1 MILMDKET
9 FLERKRYNRIAWI
22 YDIFQ
27 APMEKLIKSD
37 EIRSRIFQMAKG
49 PKILEVGV
57 GTGRNIPYYPEE
69 AEVTAIDLSPKMLEK
84 AKKKLNLTKAKVT
97 LMEADVQN
105 LSFPSEFFDSA
116 IATFVFCS
124 VPDPI
129 KGLKELKRVV
139 KPDGRITLLE
149 HIRIDRPIIG
159 PLMDLLNPIVVRIIG
174 ANINRQTIKNVE
186 IAGLKI
192 EKVEDISDLV
202 KLIIAMSS

>member
-1 MILMDKET
+1 MDKKTLIE
-9 FLERKRYNRIAWI
+9 KRRYDRIAWI
-22 YDIFQ
+22 YDLFQ

-49 PKILEVGV
+49 SKILEVGV
-57 GTGRNIPYYPEE
+57 GTGRNIPYYPPQ
-69 AEVTAIDLSPKMLEK
+69 AEVIAIDLSPKMLEK
-84 AKKKLNLTKAKVT
+84 AKKKLSLTKAKVT
-97 LMEADVQN
+97 LVEADVQN
-105 LSFPSEFFDSA
+105 LPFPSQFFDSC

-129 KGLKELKRVV
+129 KGLSELKRVV
-139 KPDGRITLLE
+139 KPEGRIILLE

-186 IAGLKI
+186 KAGLKI
-192 EKVEDISDLV
+192 EEIEDINDLV
-202 KLIIAMSS
+202 KLITASPS

>member
-1 MILMDKET
+1 MLMDKKT
-9 FLERKRYNRIAWI
+9 LLEKKRYDRIAWI

-37 EIRSRIFQMAKG
+37 EVRNRIFQMAKG

-57 GTGRNIPYYPEE
+57 GTGRNIPYYPPNI
-69 AEVTAIDLSPKMLEK
+69 EVTAIDLSPKMLEK
-84 AKKKLNLTKAKVT
+84 AKKKLNLTRAKVN

-105 LSFPSEFFDSA
+105 LPFPSAFFDSA
-116 IATFVFCS
+116 VATFVFCS

-129 KGLKELKRVV
+129 QGLSELKRVV
-139 KPDGRITLLE
+139 KPEGRIILLE

-174 ANINRQTIKNVE
+174 ANINRQTIKNVQ

-202 KLIIAMSS
+202 KLIIAMPS